1 MRWLWSI
8 VVGVVGWL
16 VLVVR
21 VVPSWLR
28 GRAVLPRDEPEPT
41 PDPAPVEQRAEEA
54 VSVATA
60 QAEED
65 KAPHLVALEEAQATV
80 AEVKTSRSKAKRR
93 ELLQRLADK
102 ANAE

>member
-1 MRWLWSI
+1 MNWLWTVI
-8 VVGVVGWL
+8 VGVVGWL

-28 GRAVLPRDEPEPT
+28 GRAVLPREEPEPT
-41 PDPAPVEQRAEEA
+41 PDPAPVEQAAEQA
-54 VSVATA
+54 VSAATA
-60 QAEED
+60 QREQD
-65 KAPHLVALEEAQATV
+65 KAPHVVALEEAQATV
-80 AEVKTSRSKAKRR
+80 AEVKTSRSRTKRR